1 MSSISEHREKVAFFG
16 GDGRGRLF
24 TKLFFPQGNY
34 KFVLNNSDPESI
46 IGTDAWSVMSAANH
60 EDNKDMLDDDIHP
73 DFTDF
78 IIQTALFH
86 KTIDKSTK
94 YGTLLQ
100 ELFNNMDIILYNMFN
115 DNEITPRIFS
125 KINHSGLEFNKSAI
139 HNGNIHLNHIK
150 PVGTANYTL
159 MDVILSIIISI
170 AQNKNNKVSEINQS
184 TSFNFS
190 NNTAGDA
197 FIAGNK
203 SIRFLIDTYLKAESL
218 PHTTN
223 LIDTVLIEPSIRNT
237 IQKLQEVVVDVLNLH
252 LLFRDNIYPKLVSI
266 MTTNFANI
274 YKISRQS
281 GFDYKT
287 FLNSTQGMKFKKD
300 FINDIKQSFK
310 LGIEQVINDHFNSIY
325 TTASEPLSE
334 NFIKNV
340 YGRWNSLS
348 EDSKI
353 FYKTLV
359 SLEKLNSTNKWEL
372 VNTNFEEEAKLVSTN
387 KIRYRVNLKKTN
399 IGDITPF
406 FYNLIPRI
414 PKVCNNLYLYDVNG
428 NKIKIDITSK
438 RNDMYYEFWEEV
450 LGNIGNYEMSN
461 FLRNLYMVIYLGL
474 NDKFLEYFTI
484 FINFNLPKT
493 FDPTKVKTD
502 FPNLWIDKV
511 VRNRLFQI
519 KNSESSIDDEDEDED
534 EDKDKDKE
542 DELLDLVTQNTW
554 KRAGN
559 KLYTIKN
566 GVQVMHDL
574 NDPEFAKLLTDT
586 NNCYT
591 TGTFKDKQSCRLF
604 MNQCLLERDPNN
616 IMECIKVME
625 KNDFAQSAKQEIKDM
640 TPIVALNF
648 LKRFGFRTYKAQDE
662 EANTTLIKIEK
673 VSSWL
678 KFYMKTKFTDVTVQK
693 AIENNDKILQY
704 FKLVVEFVNANPA
717 ILNKNYDGPTEEQV
731 GKIEADP
738 YATKLGIPLRRDN
751 YSFDSSANINMLDS
765 YLKNKSV
772 GTLFKKPLLYQH
784 KNLNEP
790 MQYMLMPFMGNMSKI
805 QMGGNFNNVLMKR
818 LVNETSG
825 AALMESI
832 ILNLIAKLKLQHK
845 TLESSYLNKIFQ
857 KIKLL
862 KKMEKQMIQNIRYI
876 SEYSKLLD
884 VFKNQKSET
893 LSESNLKDIVNSNNN
908 LYKKHSEE
916 EQSMVKIINSINNLT
931 NTEDNNTTKLKE
943 INLNIL

>member
-1 MSSISEHREKVAFFG
+1 MSSISEHNEKLAFFG

-34 KFVLNNSDPESI
+34 KFVLNNTDPNSI
-46 IGTDAWSVMSAANH
+46 VGTDAWSVMSAANH
-60 EDNKDMLDDDIHP
+60 EDNNGMLDDDIHP

-86 KTIDKSTK
+86 KKIDKSTK
-94 YGTLLQ
+94 YGTILQ
-100 ELFNNMDIILYNMFN
+100 KLFNNIDIIIYKMFN
-115 DNEITPRIFS
+115 DNEINPKIFS
-125 KINHSGLEFNKSAI
+125 SINHSGLEFNKSAI

-150 PVGTANYTL
+150 PVGTVNYTL
-159 MDVILSIIISI
+159 MDVILAIIISI
-170 AQNKNNKVSEINQS
+170 ALNKKNTESEINQ
-184 TSFNFS
+184 TKIFNFS
-190 NNTAGDA
+190 NNTAGNA
-197 FIAGNK
+197 LIAGNN
-203 SIRFLIDTYLKAESL
+203 SIRFLIDTYLKAK
-218 PHTTN
+218 PFPNNKN
-223 LIDTVLIEPSIRNT
+223 LIDFVLLDAPVKDT
-237 IQKLQEVVVDVLNLH
+237 IQELQNVAVDVLNLH
-252 LLFRDNIYPKLVSI
+252 LLIRDNIYPKLVSI

-281 GFDYKT
+281 DFNYKT
-287 FLNSTQGMKFKKD
+287 YLNSTQGMKFKKD

-325 TTASEPLSE
+325 TTASEPFSE

-340 YGRWNSLS
+340 YGKWNSLS

-353 FYKTLV
+353 FYKTLI
-359 SLEKLNSTNKWEL
+359 SLEKLNPTKKWEL

-387 KIRYRVNLKKTN
+387 KDRYRINLKKTN

-414 PKVCNNLYLYDVNG
+414 PNICNNLYLYDVNG
-428 NKIKIDITSK
+428 NKIKIDITNK
-438 RNDMYYEFWEEV
+438 NNDIYYEFWEEI
-450 LGNIGNYEMSN
+450 LDNIGNYEMSN

-474 NDKFLEYFTI
+474 NDKFLENFTI
-484 FINFNLPKT
+484 FTNFNLPNT
-493 FDPTKVKTD
+493 FDPTKIKTD

-519 KNSESSIDDEDEDED
+519 KNSEPSIED
-534 EDKDKDKE
+534 EDKEDNE

-554 KRAGN
+554 KRAGD

-574 NDPEFAKLLTDT
+574 NDPEFAKLLTDK

-591 TGTFKDKQSCRLF
+591 TGTFKDKHSCRLF
-604 MNQCLLERDPNN
+604 MNQCLLEQNPNN

-678 KFYMKTKFTDVTVQK
+678 KFYMKTKFTDVTIQK

-704 FKLVVEFVNANPA
+704 LKLVVEFVNANPS

-751 YSFDSSANINMLDS
+751 YSSSANINMLDT

-772 GTLFKKPLLYQH
+772 GTLFKKPLYQH

-790 MQYMLMPFMGNMSKI
+790 MQHILMPFMGNMSKI
-805 QMGGNFNNVLMKR
+805 QIGGNFNNVLMKR

-931 NTEDNNTTKLKE
+931 NSEDNNNTKLKE